1 MGTATTYLDTDL
13 IVRYEMDQSH
23 VLQLVISMNGPTIG
37 TQRAVDRSVDQ
48 VRDAVL
54 LRRAWRNEL

>member
-13 IVRYEMDQSH
+13 IVRYEMDQSG
-23 VLQLVISMNGPTIG
+23 VLQLVISMNGPMIG
-37 TQRAVDRSVDQ
+37 TQRAVERSVEQ

-54 LRRAWRNEL
+54 LRRAWRNES

>member
-1 MGTATTYLDTDL
+1 MGTSTPYLDTDF
-13 IVRYEMDQSH
+13 IVRYQTDQSH
-23 VLQLVISMNGPTIG
+23 GLQLVISINRPMIG
-37 TQRAVDRSVDQ
+37 TQRAVDRSVEQ

>member
-1 MGTATTYLDTDL
+1 MGTLIPYLDTDL
-13 IVRYEMDQSH
+13 IVRYQLDQSR
-23 VLQLVISMNGPTIG
+23 VLQGVISVNGPTIG
-37 TQRAVDRSVDQ
+37 TQRAVEQ